1 MNRIISETENR
12 LLNLISI
19 VIEPL
24 KLSLVED
31 MNESL
36 RTNEKRDEFLSS
48 IKQEFGIQLTP
59 KSFQVNGI

>member
-24 KLSLVED
+24 KTITGRGHE
-31 MNESL
+31 
-36 RTNEKRDEFLSS
+36 
-48 IKQEFGIQLTP
+48 
-59 KSFQVNGI
+59 

>member
-1 MNRIISETENR
+1 MNRMISETEDR

-19 VIEPL
+19 VIEPF

-36 RTNEKRDEFLSS
+36 STNEKR
-48 IKQEFGIQLTP
+48 
-59 KSFQVNGI
+59 

>member
-1 MNRIISETENR
+1 MNRMISETENR

-36 RTNEKRDEFLSS
+36 STSEK
-48 IKQEFGIQLTP
+48 KM
-59 KSFQVNGI
+59 SFCLR